1 MPRVARH
8 VFPNL
13 PHHITQRGNRR
24 EDVFFNDDD
33 KQFYLELLIDYCKKH
48 HVIIAAYCLM
58 DNHIHLIL
66 VPKTEDGLQK
76 VLKPLHMRYAQYIN
90 KQHGWT
96 GHLWQGRFFSSAL
109 DDAHTYSAI
118 RYVERNPVEAGMVEK
133 AEDYKWS
140 SAGFYCGLVESAALS
155 SYAKLPVGIQDEQWS
170 DWLSV
175 AESKAV
181 TNILERY
188 VEKGLPCGSDSFI
201 EKLEQKANS
210 ILRYRPRGRP
220 NIKG

>member
-13 PHHITQRGNRR
+13 PHHITECGNRR
-24 EDVFFNDDD
+24 EDGFFNDD

-140 SAGFYCGLVESAALS
+140 SAGFYCGL
-155 SYAKLPVGIQDEQWS
+155 
-170 DWLSV
+170 

>member
-24 EDVFFNDDD
+24 EDVFFNDQD
-33 KQFYLELLIDYCKKH
+33 KQFYLELLIDYCEKH
-48 HVIIAAYCLM
+48 SVTIVAYCLM

-66 VPKTEDGLQK
+66 IPETEDGLQK

-109 DDAHTYSAI
+109 DEAHTYSAI
-118 RYVERNPVEAGMVEK
+118 RYVERNPVEAAMVEK

-140 SAGFYCGLVESAALS
+140 SAGFHCGLVEDSKIS
-155 SYAKLPVGIQDEQWS
+155 DYAKQLVGIPDDDWS
-170 DWLSV
+170 EWLMV
-175 AESKAV
+175 AESKTV
-181 TNILERY
+181 TSVLERN

-201 EKLEQKANS
+201 DQLEQKTNCV
-210 ILRYRPRGRP
+210 LRYRPQGRP
-220 NIKG
+220 SIKR